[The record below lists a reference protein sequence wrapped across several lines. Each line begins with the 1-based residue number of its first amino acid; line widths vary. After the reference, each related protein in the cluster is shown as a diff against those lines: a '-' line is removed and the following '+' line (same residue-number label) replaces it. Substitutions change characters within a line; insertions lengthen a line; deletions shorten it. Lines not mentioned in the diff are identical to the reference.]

1 MARKGQPELLLA
13 GFGTSSPLQI
23 SLEAHQAAVRSGSVL
38 ALGLPGRL
46 REALRRQDVEIAE
59 LDHLF
64 DERPFADAYAAV
76 AQTVLSRAEQDPP
89 AVFLTQGNPL
99 LLNAINRYLFAEAG
113 KRGIAVR
120 VYPAVSPIDVVVSEL
135 GLDVGRVGLLTIS
148 ARGLVARPAALN
160 PQVPLLVLQVA
171 GLVGQG
177 ESSEAYGRLVEVLGR
192 AYPDTQAVTLCNM
205 PGDGGMSRA
214 TATLGRFGELVPHID
229 TSSCLFIDIRRNVGS
244 A

>member
-1 MARKGQPELLLA
+1 MATKAQPELVLA

-23 SLEAHQAAVRSGSVL
+23 SLEAHQAAVRSGRVL

-46 REALRRQDVEIAE
+46 GDALTRQGVEITM

-64 DERPFADAYAAV
+64 EGQPFADAYAAV
-76 AQTVLSRAEQDPP
+76 AQTVLARAEADPP

-99 LLNAINRYLFAEAG
+99 LLNAINRYLFSEAG

-135 GLDVGRVGLLTIS
+135 GIDVGRVGLQTIS

-160 PQVPLLVLQVA
+160 PNVPLLLLQLA
-171 GLVGQG
+171 GLVGDGQ
-177 ESSEAYGRLVEVLGR
+177 SAEAYGALVETLR
-192 AYPDTQAVTLCNM
+192 RSYPDIQPVTLCNM
-205 PGDGGMSRA
+205 PGDGGMGRA
-214 TATLGRFGELVPHID
+214 TATLARFGELVPHID
-229 TSSCLFIDIRRNVGS
+229 TSSCLFIDITQKVAS